1 MKTALLEFL
10 NELERLHSHSL
21 VQLVLIYLSFLKIV
35 HLCSSKLRANSKG
48 TKKISPSLKIQVCR
62 SNKIIQL
69 LIVLLTFYLSIS
81 SSSKNWSSD
90 DTFSLPSV
98 LFSLMIVSFVSFMDS
113 LVLPIVL

>member
-1 MKTALLEFL
+1 MYLECSLDGTVFTFSFTSSLSIDLLVFSE
-10 NELERLHSHSL
+10 
-21 VQLVLIYLSFLKIV
+21 IV
-35 HLCSSKLRANSKG
+35 HLSSSKLRTNSKG
-48 TKKISPSLKIQVCR
+48 TQKINPSLKIQVCR